1 VSFDTSNFL
10 ISVRSQPSPQYT
22 RTKSRKGP
30 WSETGRRGSFLF
42 VHSMNVLASPMQMM
56 LHGFALPACACR
68 GTCHTLE
75 TDFRRGRRPFC
86 YPNPGVT
93 LRTFPSDRR
102 HLRCRHVRDPM
113 TDNADFSEFRNI
125 QHWRQLLRRT
135 LEPFQCRR
143 QLFFPGVV
151 KLRPFIKNVSKRKTL
166 KIKQAPWDARCLHGA
181 LR

>member
-1 VSFDTSNFL
+1 
-10 ISVRSQPSPQYT
+10 
-22 RTKSRKGP
+22 
-30 WSETGRRGSFLF
+30 
-42 VHSMNVLASPMQMM
+42 MQMM
-56 LHGFALPACACR
+56 LHGFARRACR
-68 GTCHTLE
+68 GTCHTFE

-102 HLRCRHVRDPM
+102 HFRCRHVRDPM

-135 LEPFQCRR
+135 LEPYQGCR

-151 KLRPFIKNVSKRKTL
+151 KLRPLL
-166 KIKQAPWDARCLHGA
+166 KMYLTPQDEKQALGMA
-181 LR
+181 LAWMVHYVRLVPR

>member
-1 VSFDTSNFL
+1 
-10 ISVRSQPSPQYT
+10 
-22 RTKSRKGP
+22 
-30 WSETGRRGSFLF
+30 
-42 VHSMNVLASPMQMM
+42 MNVLASPMQMM
-56 LHGFALPACACR
+56 LHGFARRACR

-102 HLRCRHVRDPM
+102 HSRRRHVGN
-113 TDNADFSEFRNI
+113 TKADDAYFEI
-125 QHWRQLLRRT
+125 EVKCHWHQLLRRT

-151 KLRPFIKNVSKRKTL
+151 KLRPFIKNVSKHKDL
-166 KIKQAPWDARCLHGA
+166 KIKQAP
-181 LR
+181 

>member
-1 VSFDTSNFL
+1 VSFDTSKFFL
-10 ISVRSQPSPQYT
+10 LCSLPYRLRILFKLPFKRPVPVVPPCS

-93 LRTFPSDRR
+93 LRTSPQDRR

-113 TDNADFSEFRNI
+113 TDNADFSGFRNI
-125 QHWRQLLRRT
+125 QHWRQLLRRMLVAVPMSPT
-135 LEPFQCRR
+135 I
-143 QLFFPGVV
+143 LFAGC
-151 KLRPFIKNVSKRKTL
+151 S
-166 KIKQAPWDARCLHGA
+166 
-181 LR
+181 